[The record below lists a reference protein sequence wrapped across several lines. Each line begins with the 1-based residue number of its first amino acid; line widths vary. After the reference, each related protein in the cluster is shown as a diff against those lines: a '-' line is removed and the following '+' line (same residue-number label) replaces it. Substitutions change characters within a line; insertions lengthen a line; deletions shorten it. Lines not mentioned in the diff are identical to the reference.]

1 MRLQLGGTTDPS
13 REPRINIQRDRD
25 SVEVEEEDYEEV
37 VGEEEE

>member
-1 MRLQLGGTTDPS
+1 MEGRLTRAE